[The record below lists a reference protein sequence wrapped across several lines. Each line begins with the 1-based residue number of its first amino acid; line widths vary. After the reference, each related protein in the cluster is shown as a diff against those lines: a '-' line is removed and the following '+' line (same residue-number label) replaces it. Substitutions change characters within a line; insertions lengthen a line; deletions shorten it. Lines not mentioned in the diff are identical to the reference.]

1 MMEEDFYATI
11 KLKNSEEIFARVM
24 PTEEEGK
31 SLLIIISPI
40 QFSEIKSKNG
50 SVGYK
55 IEPWIKTST
64 EDIFVLNMND
74 VLTISESKDVEIISM
89 YQEFSRRSNNVKNN
103 KPNISRRMGY
113 ISNVIEAKELL
124 EKLFNNS

>member
-24 PTEEEGK
+24 PTEEEGNT
-31 SLLIIISPI
+31 LLIIINPI

-74 VLTISESKDVEIISM
+74 ILTISESKDVEIISM
-89 YQEFSRRSNNVKNN
+89 YQEFSRRSNNIKNN
-103 KPNISRRMGY
+103 KPNISRQMGY
-113 ISNVIEAKELL
+113 ISNVLEAKELL
-124 EKLFNNS
+124 EKLYNNS